1 MSGLGLTLETHLHI
15 FADSFSTQTKKSLR
29 RFSASENDVAALTWE
44 PRGRKPIRFT
54 RHSLQLC
61 MLSAIARSENESNT
75 HFGRMRHDGETD
87 RWKEKRDSWRGSQD
101 GATMNVCFDE
111 CKHATLTS
119 LD

>member
-15 FADSFSTQTKKSLR
+15 FADSVSAQTKKSLR
-29 RFSASENDVAALTWE
+29 RFSASEIDVAALTWE

-54 RHSLQLC
+54 RHSLPLC

-87 RWKEKRDSWRGSQD
+87 RWKKKRGIVGEDRRT
-101 GATMNVCFDE
+101 APR
-111 CKHATLTS
+111 
-119 LD
+119 